1 MEGRL
6 GREGGKEEEENEPR
20 QSAWRERMGADG
32 GGWRRGK
39 GGVVSDELG
48 TER

>member
-1 MEGRL
+1 MVE
-6 GREGGKEEEENEPR
+6 EDEVEKKEEPR
-20 QSAWRERMGADG
+20 QSAWRERTGADG

-48 TER
+48 AER